1 MTYNTLHLCHSMNID
16 FVSDYIELIGEND
29 AVVFYELITD
39 NEKHI
44 ELKGLMKPYKTYFIL
59 ENKNDYLQTITY
71 DDWLKLVNQYKKTF
85 TWK

>member
-1 MTYNTLHLCHSMNID
+1 MTYNTLHLCHSINIG

-29 AVVFYELITD
+29 AVVFYELTTD
-39 NEKHI
+39 NEKRK
-44 ELKGLMKPYKTYFIL
+44 ELQDLMKPYKTYFIL